1 MVNYQSLVGRQWEY
15 GSQDCY
21 GLIKDY
27 FKLLGVQLPEYER
40 PKNLETCQS
49 IFLDQMPKKGFKQI
63 ELNYRLPND
72 VLIMRLG
79 TKTPMHGAILLP
91 NEMIL
96 HQKLKSLSCVEPLRS
111 YYVESV
117 EAVFRYDATSHSSR

>member
-15 GSQDCY
+15 GTQDCY

-63 ELNYRLPND
+63 ELKYRLPND

-79 TKTPMHGAILLP
+79 TKTPMHGAILLS

-117 EAVFRYDATSHSSR
+117 EAVFRYDATGHSSR

>member
-1 MVNYQSLVGRQWEY
+1 
-15 GSQDCY
+15 
-21 GLIKDY
+21 
-27 FKLLGVQLPEYER
+27 
-40 PKNLETCQS
+40 
-49 IFLDQMPKKGFKQI
+49 MPKKGFKQI

-79 TKTPMHGAILLP
+79 TKTPMHAAILLP

-117 EAVFRYDATSHSSR
+117 EAVFRYDATGHSSR

>member
-1 MVNYQSLVGRQWEY
+1 MVNYQSLVGRQWKY

-27 FKLLGVQLPEYER
+27 FKLLDVQLPEYER

-49 IFLDQMPKKGFKQI
+49 IFLDQALKVGFKQI

-79 TKTPMHGAILLP
+79 TKTPMHAAILLP

-117 EAVFRYDATSHSSR
+117 EAVFRYDATGHSSR